1 MAAEPFARRLEI
13 VRGQSAAI
21 VLLVILSGA
30 MAEAQAPAAP
40 GAGTVGVASGGL
52 EHTVARLVDG
62 RLVATAPCV
71 PTEGPLDAAREWRVT
86 ATGVLRTTQP
96 RAIRVGSEEWTR
108 VGAGLLALADRRER
122 EQRLATESTS
132 RVPRFLDWLF
142 GLEVRGGPV
151 YYFETS
157 RRLPSPL
164 VDTDTADTDPPG
176 TVRIAVS
183 GFAQVGAKGA
193 TPLGTKGELR
203 WEEDGLPRGPVRPDL
218 LPLGIVMT
226 SSDVVWMMEGRTPA
240 ASTVSLFAVGPRGA
254 TLLAATRIG
263 RC

>member
-1 MAAEPFARRLEI
+1 MAAESIGALLRI
-13 VRGQSAAI
+13 VRGPSAAI
-21 VLLVILSGA
+21 VLFAALPGA
-30 MAEAQAPAAP
+30 TVGAQGPTAPD
-40 GAGTVGVASGGL
+40 AGTVRVASGAL

-62 RLVATAPCV
+62 RLVAPAPCM
-71 PTEGPLDAAREWRVT
+71 PAEGPLEAVQEWRVT
-86 ATGVLRTTQP
+86 ATGVLQTAQV
-96 RAIRVGSEEWTR
+96 RAIQVGSEEWNR
-108 VGAGLLALADRRER
+108 VAARLLALADRRER
-122 EQRLATESTS
+122 EQRLAAESTS

-164 VDTDTADTDPPG
+164 VDPDTADTDPPG

-183 GFAQVGAKGA
+183 GFAQVDATGA

-218 LPLGIVMT
+218 QPLGIVMM
-226 SSDVVWMMEGRTPA
+226 SGDVVWVMEGRTPA
-240 ASTVSLFAVGPRGA
+240 ASTVSLFGVGPRGT